1 AMIFRKKAVSET
13 PDRIRLSQLE
23 PPCRCREP
31 LVDEAAKAR
40 PREVLLDVSTL
51 DHHAQRGPVFR
62 AVDRLG
68 PGERLRVKAASVSWP
83 LLALLQTQGER
94 FQLLRRTP
102 GDVEFLVWRHYDAAQ
117 RRGYLRQAVD
127 GR

>member
-1 AMIFRKKAVSET
+1 MIFRKKVLSDTT

-31 LVDEAAKAR
+31 LVDEAAKTR
-40 PREVLLDVSTL
+40 PREVLLDVSAL

-68 PGERLRVKAASVSWP
+68 AGERLRVKAASVSWP

-102 GDVEFLVWRHYDAAQ
+102 GDVEFLVWRHYDADE